1 MKKPTTTIGLY
12 DEKNEF
18 PLTVPIEKFERVVK
32 AADSAIYSNH
42 ILSNK
47 ELKWM
52 TNVLIIKENCM
63 NSYTPSSKYV
73 ILIINLT
80 ERRYII

>member
-52 TNVLIIKENCM
+52 TNVLREKK
-63 NSYTPSSKYV
+63 TV
-73 ILIINLT
+73 
-80 ERRYII
+80 

>member
-1 MKKPTTTIGLY
+1 MEGAVIKYKLDDSLIFKPVFN
-12 DEKNEF
+12 DVEKNR
-18 PLTVPIEKFERVVK
+18 KDMFECVVK

-52 TNVLIIKENCM
+52 TNVLREK
-63 NSYTPSSKYV
+63 KDV
-73 ILIINLT
+73 
-80 ERRYII
+80 